1 MSSYSALQSRIA
13 DDLDRTDL
21 SSQIQQQIKQA
32 IRHYKG
38 QRLGFN
44 ETSTTLTAT
53 VSQNYV
59 TAPTDLVEVDG
70 LYITRSNYNELL
82 LRRPLDEIIE
92 GRRTSDATPTAYCL
106 YAGKF
111 ELDCPSVSAYSMPL
125 YYVKELTELS
135 ASDDSNGWTTDGEDL
150 IVFRAEKILYARV
163 IKDAKKAGE
172 CAQLER
178 EAFNALRTTRN
189 GHVSTGQARPCLL

>member
-1 MSSYSALQSRIA
+1 MSTYSALQSRIA

-70 LYITRSNYNELL
+70 LYITRNSYNELL

-135 ASDDSNGWTTDGEDL
+135 DGADSNGWTTDGEDL
-150 IVFRAEKILYARV
+150 IVFHAEKKLYANV
-163 IKDAKKAGE
+163 IKDQAKA
-172 CAQLER
+172 AVAASQER
-178 EAFNALRTTRN
+178 EALTALR
-189 GHVSTGQARPCLL
+189 SLSMARTSRGYTKAHYL

>member
-1 MSSYSALQSRIA
+1 MSTYSALQSRIA

-38 QRLGFN
+38 HRFGFN

-59 TAPTDLVEVDG
+59 TAPTNLVAVDG
-70 LYITRSNYNELL
+70 LYLTRGSYNELL
-82 LRRPLDEIIE
+82 TPRPLNDIIE
-92 GRRTSDATPTAYCL
+92 GRRTSNATPTSYAL

-125 YYVKELTELS
+125 YYVYELTELS
-135 ASDDSNGWTTDGEDL
+135 ANSDTNGWTEDGEDL
-150 IVFRAEKILYARV
+150 IVFHAEKILYARI
-163 IKDAKKAGE
+163 IKDAKKASE

-178 EAFNALRTTRN
+178 DAYTSLRAMHNRK
-189 GHVSTGQARPCLL
+189 VSIGQAKCSL